1 MKIKTFFTV
10 ISIISAIFWLSRCT
24 NSQPKD
30 TALSAEEQKVFIEK
44 GQAIAAA
51 TFAEL
56 SGKLTAAIE
65 EKGIAGAMEYCN
77 LVALPLVDSL
87 SQVHNATIRRTSL
100 KVRNLK
106 DEPQNWEQEI
116 LTDFEKKAQQG
127 EALKPVIRQPDDRT
141 VAFAAPIKVLPLCLK
156 CHGTVGTDISDGDYQ
171 TIQALYPQDQA
182 INYKE
187 GDLRGMW
194 SITFQR

>member
-116 LTDFEKKAQQG
+116 LTDFEKT
-127 EALKPVIRQPDDRT
+127 L
-141 VAFAAPIKVLPLCLK
+141 AFSNLLLLTFCLFFCINTNFPIPFPFFILS
-156 CHGTVGTDISDGDYQ
+156 T
-171 TIQALYPQDQA
+171 
-182 INYKE
+182 
-187 GDLRGMW
+187 
-194 SITFQR
+194 